1 MNATNLPLPNS
12 SDYMDRLCEVMHD
25 AYEAAALSAGWQTQ
39 ERSRVPWAD
48 VPEANKATMRA
59 AVAALLRELGG
70 EPVSTTP
77 ELYAVLLHAVW
88 ADMEAQRATV
98 IRSTDGGETWHEMAE
113 ATRDYADEIAG
124 ALQWCAEQRARS

>member
-1 MNATNLPLPNS
+1 
-12 SDYMDRLCEVMHD
+12 MDRLCEVMHD

-59 AVAALLRELGG
+59 AVAALLRELGS

-77 ELYAVLLHAVW
+77 ELYAVLLHPVW
-88 ADMEAQRATV
+88 GDSEQQATV
-98 IRSTDGGETWHEMAE
+98 IRSTDGGETWQAMAE

-124 ALQWCAEQRARS
+124 ALQWAAEQRARA